1 MTRALFPGTF
11 DPLTLGHQ
19 DLIQR
24 AARLFDEVIV
34 AIAMSPGK
42 RPLFE
47 LDERVAL
54 AREVCA
60 PWPNVRVEGFSGLL
74 VDVARRMQVHVLL
87 RGVRSVSDFDY
98 EQQLVGMYRRMVPDL
113 EILYMPTS
121 AELAFISSTL
131 VREVALHGGD
141 VACFVPPAVAM
152 AVKELLAQ
160 QRSQAP
166 HG

>member
-47 LDERVAL
+47 LEERVAL
-54 AREVCA
+54 ARAVCA
-60 PWPNVRVEGFSGLL
+60 QWPNVRVDGFSGLL
-74 VDVARRMQVHVLL
+74 VDHLRQTGANVLL
-87 RGVRSVSDFDY
+87 RGVRSLSDFDY

-113 EILYMPTS
+113 EILYMPTA

-141 VACFVPPAVAM
+141 VACFVPPSVAEAVRARI
-152 AVKELLAQ
+152 AGDHSA
-160 QRSQAP
+160 
-166 HG
+166 